1 MNKTI
6 LIVDDEP
13 VVLETVA
20 TLVRHEGYDVMLAES
35 GKRALEI
42 LAERSFDLV
51 MTDLLMH
58 EITGWQV
65 LAATKQQYPDTKV
78 IVFTGYVDEQGKR
91 FSWIGR
97 RMGFWSSRSVSRNL
111 QTCWPAFSRRERPS
125 VGASSP

>member
-78 IVFTGYVDEQGKR
+78 IVFTGYVDEQGEALLVDRKAD
-91 FSWIGR
+91 
-97 RMGFWSSRSVSRNL
+97 GFLVKPLRLEKLTNS
-111 QTCWPAFSRRERPS
+111 WPAFSRRERPS